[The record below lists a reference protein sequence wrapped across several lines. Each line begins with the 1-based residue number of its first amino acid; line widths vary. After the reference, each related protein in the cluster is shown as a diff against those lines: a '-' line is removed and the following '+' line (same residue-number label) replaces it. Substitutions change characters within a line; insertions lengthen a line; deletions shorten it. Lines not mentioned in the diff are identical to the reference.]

1 LREDVEAL
9 LDSFVKK
16 DNEQLVLKDGERSTR
31 NLADAIYSL
40 PLLQALAT
48 NGRAAYY
55 MVNAIAAAS
64 RRSATFL
71 RQEWRSHLGHLVPSI
86 VDEVV
91 FNYIDQNGIRA
102 LSLEARR
109 RVAAWVFGSLSRL
122 TMKSVELPRFE
133 GLNPTEAG
141 KALMLLQLNV
151 QLSNGTLTLLE
162 HELYSASVTPALA
175 IVLFNM
181 AGVFTGILAGW
192 RGEEEVAAL
201 YAALQAI
208 LDRFRTHVEDLEGK
222 NTEIDELVKQFDESL
237 SELYVCR
244 LQTQVQ
250 SNKVANVNIPIV
262 PKQSILLNAEK
273 ASFADVIAPYQLLQT
288 KHTSIPNASVAVNLE
303 EEMKKC
309 CLLQDYKNDRVMRGL
324 VALWDGF
331 FEGFSLA
338 WAQEDRDP
346 PASPYDFRQLQQ
358 SKAYPANLI
367 MTSLP
372 FDGVEY
378 AEILLSGE
386 VSGTGL
392 VLPPLP
398 ARLGV
403 TFVLAS
409 NAKRLDLV
417 LPGKFTLP
425 ITEASLDGTLQ
436 VVKDRLNEDQREK
449 WTAFLGTFLE
459 GVTLQFLFTG
469 GVK

>member
-1 LREDVEAL
+1 
-9 LDSFVKK
+9 
-16 DNEQLVLKDGERSTR
+16 
-31 NLADAIYSL
+31 
-40 PLLQALAT
+40 
-48 NGRAAYY
+48 
-55 MVNAIAAAS
+55 VNAIAAAS

-71 RQEWRSHLGHLVPSI
+71 RQKWRSHLSHLVPSI

-91 FNYIDQNGIRA
+91 YNYIDQNGIRV
-102 LSLEARR
+102 LSLKARR
-109 RVAAWVFGSLSRL
+109 RVAAWVLGSLSRL

-133 GLNPTEAG
+133 GLSSSEEG

-162 HELYSASVTPALA
+162 DEWYSASVTPALA

-208 LDRFRTHVEDLEGK
+208 LDRFRKHAVDLNGE
-222 NTEIDELVKQFDESL
+222 NTAIDDLVKQFDESL
-237 SELYVCR
+237 SELYVYR
-244 LQTQVQ
+244 LRTQVQ

-262 PKQSILLNAEK
+262 PRHSILLNAEK

-288 KHTSIPNASVAVNLE
+288 KHTENPSTPVAVDLE
-303 EEMKKC
+303 EELKKC
-309 CLLQDYKNDRVMRGL
+309 CLLKDDKNDSVMRGL
-324 VALWDGF
+324 IALWDGT
-331 FEGFSLA
+331 FEGFRFT
-338 WAQEDRDP
+338 WAQDERDEERAP
-346 PASPYDFRQLQQ
+346 PTSPAGFRQLQL

-367 MTSLP
+367 MTRQP

-378 AEILLSGE
+378 AEILHGGE
-386 VSGTGL
+386 VSGTGV

-398 ARLGV
+398 ARLDV
-403 TFVLAS
+403 SFVLAS

-417 LPGKFTLP
+417 LPGNFSLP
-425 ITEASLDGTLQ
+425 ITEASLDEALMIVESKLSGEQL
-436 VVKDRLNEDQREK
+436 EK
-449 WTAFLGTFLE
+449 WTAFRATFLE

-469 GVK
+469 GME